1 MILIP
6 EIQTVVIMVPRT
18 ATGSIKK
25 AVAAKYP
32 NAMFLY
38 RHMEADGVP
47 AGYDRWHKV
56 GLIRNPIDRLKSL
69 YKYLKTFDGHYNQ
82 AYIDSMKRS
91 VDRNFSDWLINN
103 QVVFTSPYDSEG
115 LGRFWPYY
123 NVNHCLPEN
132 AKSQFIYLRPDL
144 GTRIFKF
151 NDLPLFEKF
160 LGITFLQHHNAT
172 DQGEQLEVTDEAY
185 EYAHRVFKW
194 DFNWDYP
201 Q

>member
-18 ATGSIKK
+18 GTGSIKK
-25 AVAAKYP
+25 AVAARYP

-47 AGYDRWHKV
+47 AGYDRWQKV
-56 GLIRNPIDRLKSL
+56 GVLRNPVDRLKSL
-69 YKYLKTFDGHYNQ
+69 YKFLKNFDGHYNR
-82 AYIDSMKRS
+82 AYIDSMRRS
-91 VDRNFSDWLINN
+91 VNRSFSDWVLNN
-103 QVVFTSPYDSEG
+103 QTVFTSPYDSEG

-144 GTRIFKF
+144 GTKIFKF
-151 NDLPLFEKF
+151 KDIQLLGKQLDIDLPYCNGTNPHE
-160 LGITFLQHHNAT
+160 IC
-172 DQGEQLEVTDEAY
+172 EVSNKALDY
-185 EYAHRVFKW
+185 IYKVFQWDNDWEYPK
-194 DFNWDYP
+194 
-201 Q
+201 